1 MRGSSQSSLIS
12 AAAALLSEGIGT
24 ARWLDYAGMGDAA
37 RMETLNEAIAI
48 VEALS
53 AGMERSVHAVVRP
66 SSAER
71 RTQTSRFTAGSSP
84 RHSRSKVGS
93 PASSQPSTPKGTHGS
108 PTQFSPR
115 VSNSAAE
122 GGYDAEA
129 LGTPAERMMAR
140 DALSSLLSSIASSS
154 PRAYA
159 VHLLRRLRTAD
170 PQSHSHVV
178 SLMAL
183 ARVARE
189 TPAALAPHVPA
200 LMDTVLFSL
209 QPSNA
214 SLRRNCL
221 VGSTALVR

>member
-1 MRGSSQSSLIS
+1 
-12 AAAALLSEGIGT
+12 
-24 ARWLDYAGMGDAA
+24 
-37 RMETLNEAIAI
+37 
-48 VEALS
+48 
-53 AGMERSVHAVVRP
+53 
-66 SSAER
+66 
-71 RTQTSRFTAGSSP
+71 
-84 RHSRSKVGS
+84 
-93 PASSQPSTPKGTHGS
+93 
-108 PTQFSPR
+108 
-115 VSNSAAE
+115 
-122 GGYDAEA
+122 
-129 LGTPAERMMAR
+129 MAR

-200 LMDTVLFSL
+200 LMDAVLFSL